1 MSYMFYGCSSL
12 ASLDLSSF
20 DTSNVES
27 MESLFG
33 GCTSLESLDLSN
45 FNTSRAK
52 WMRNLFPE
60 KSSLQRIKLGPSFSF
75 CGSNETPQIALPTLD
90 GDNLTGRWVDEER
103 QVAYNPKDAPSNIA
117 ATYVPQKLG
126 DRTTWNAYGSSLWR
140 IDDEGCLAIGPSQSG
155 GRGVIPD
162 DGSHGWPWSEERSL
176 VTSISIADGVEAPKD
191 ILGMFSGMAKLRS
204 ADLSGLDTSKTENMA
219 SLFCS
224 DFLLDSIDISML
236 DTGSATS
243 LESMFEGCGSLQ
255 SVTLS
260 GIDLSSATTLWR
272 MFRFCDS
279 LEAIDLSGLNMS
291 HVEDMRE
298 MFLQCTSLKFVNL
311 NGANISNV
319 KKLGSTAG
327 SDGQGMFH
335 NCASLEFVDLS
346 SVNTSKV
353 VGMGGMFWGCEQ
365 LKSLD
370 LSSFNTSQVTDMHRM
385 FSACGSLQSLVQS
398 FDTSRVTDMAEMFS
412 GCSALKSIDVSGFD
426 TSKVEDMS
434 GMFRGC
440 SSLESIDV
448 SKFDTT
454 SVDANY
460 DHTGGYHGV
469 MGMFLGCSSLS
480 KLDLSSFDMAKMSSA
495 SILPMLRGC
504 SSLESISVSDTFSQS
519 VAGSFPEFAEEGF
532 TGKWI
537 SSVDGIAYSSDGIP
551 SNIAAT
557 YTAQVIP
564 PSQKTKID
572 KRMFSVDVGPAVYTG
587 FPIVKT
593 ITSPTLTTADY
604 DVRYVDNVNAGTAAI
619 IITGKGNCIGDLV
632 YTFDIA
638 PASITVDMVS
648 GAPSKMEATGSQL
661 APEPIVTFNGN
672 TLIQGIDYSLS
683 YGENVSPGKGSVTV
697 SAVEGGNFTG
707 SVTVEFDIEEKTE
720 PAPEPQQFA
729 VIYHLDGGVNA
740 TDNPATYM
748 AGTAVPLADPTKE
761 GFEFQGWYAD
771 AEFTVRVMEIPAD
784 ASGDVELWAKWKE
797 QKPAPI
803 FTDVDYS
810 SWYGD
815 AVSYVASK
823 GLITGYTD
831 GVKAGQFGVG
841 DVLTRAQLATILWR
855 NACPDEYASYDPETA
870 VDTTGIS
877 GSEDGQYYTAAA
889 NWAVKNG
896 VITGFVRDD
905 GTKDFAADDD
915 VSFEQLITI
924 LSRLCAT
931 KEELDAAGSDLSA
944 FADGYLA
951 SDWSRGAFAWA
962 ADKGLVQGYDEPA
975 GKFLRPGDPVARER
989 VAVVL
994 MRAFEMGIMK

>member
-1 MSYMFYGCSSL
+1 MFYGCSSL

-60 KSSLQRIKLGPSFSF
+60 KSSLQKIKLGPSFSF
-75 CGSNETPQIALPTLD
+75 CGSSETPQIALPTLD

-103 QVAYNPKDAPSNIA
+103 KVAYNPKDAPSNIA
-117 ATYVPQKLG
+117 ATYVPQKFG

-140 IDDEGCLAIGPSQSG
+140 IDDEGCLAIRPSQSG

-162 DGSHGWPWSEERSL
+162 DRSHGWPWSEERSL
-176 VTSISIADGVEAPKD
+176 VTSISIADGVEAPKN

-243 LESMFEGCGSLQ
+243 LESMFEGCRSLR

-260 GIDLSSATTLWR
+260 EIDLSSATTLWR

-279 LEAIDLSGLNMS
+279 LETIDLSGLNMS

-298 MFLQCTSLKFVNL
+298 MFLRCTSLKFANL

-353 VGMGGMFWGCEQ
+353 AGMGGMFWGCEQ

-434 GMFRGC
+434 GMF
-440 SSLESIDV
+440 S
-448 SKFDTT
+448 
-454 SVDANY
+454 
-460 DHTGGYHGV
+460 
-469 MGMFLGCSSLS
+469 
-480 KLDLSSFDMAKMSSA
+480 
-495 SILPMLRGC
+495 GC

-519 VAGSFPEFAEEGF
+519 VTGSFPEFAEEGF

-557 YTAQVIP
+557 YTAQVNP

-572 KRMFSVDVGPAVYTG
+572 KKMFSVDVGSAVYTG
-587 FPIVKT
+587 FGGADNSLDQPKRPI
-593 ITSPTLTTADY
+593 PCLTDTA
-604 DVRYVDNVNAGTAAI
+604 
-619 IITGKGNCIGDLV
+619 
-632 YTFDIA
+632 
-638 PASITVDMVS
+638 
-648 GAPSKMEATGSQL
+648 
-661 APEPIVTFNGN
+661 
-672 TLIQGIDYSLS
+672 
-683 YGENVSPGKGSVTV
+683 
-697 SAVEGGNFTG
+697 
-707 SVTVEFDIEEKTE
+707 
-720 PAPEPQQFA
+720 
-729 VIYHLDGGVNA
+729 
-740 TDNPATYM
+740 
-748 AGTAVPLADPTKE
+748 
-761 GFEFQGWYAD
+761 
-771 AEFTVRVMEIPAD
+771 
-784 ASGDVELWAKWKE
+784 
-797 QKPAPI
+797 
-803 FTDVDYS
+803 
-810 SWYGD
+810 
-815 AVSYVASK
+815 
-823 GLITGYTD
+823 
-831 GVKAGQFGVG
+831 
-841 DVLTRAQLATILWR
+841 
-855 NACPDEYASYDPETA
+855 
-870 VDTTGIS
+870 
-877 GSEDGQYYTAAA
+877 
-889 NWAVKNG
+889 
-896 VITGFVRDD
+896 
-905 GTKDFAADDD
+905 
-915 VSFEQLITI
+915 
-924 LSRLCAT
+924 
-931 KEELDAAGSDLSA
+931 
-944 FADGYLA
+944 
-951 SDWSRGAFAWA
+951 
-962 ADKGLVQGYDEPA
+962 
-975 GKFLRPGDPVARER
+975 
-989 VAVVL
+989 
-994 MRAFEMGIMK
+994 